1 MEKRTVAV
9 QIKADKQ
16 LLQGVMG
23 YTLKCETVDE
33 KNSNIILTLQL
44 IDIDQIEA
52 FDKIGHHFDIQFIG
66 LQPDMGGYCIKQEPE
81 MKTLSTRRMLLKEVK
96 PSDEVFVSGWTCIFE
111 AKNPNSINLFISD
124 VMDVLIERIGSESS
138 KAKSKKAVSKKAVAK
153 KNAAKKTVAKTKK

>member
-16 LLQGVMG
+16 LLEGVMG
-23 YTLKCETVDE
+23 YTLKCEIVDD

-52 FDKIGHHFDIQFIG
+52 FNKIGHHFDIEFIG
-66 LQPDMGGYCIKQEPE
+66 LQSDMGGYCVKQEPE
-81 MKTLSTRRMLLKEVK
+81 MKILSTRRMLLKEIK

-111 AKNPNSINLFISD
+111 VKNPNSINLFISD
-124 VMDVLIERIGSESS
+124 AMDVLIERISS
-138 KAKSKKAVSKKAVAK
+138 KSPKAKSKKAVAK
-153 KNAAKKTVAKTKK
+153 KKTAKKTVAKTKK